1 MLSVTV
7 HVNQGHG
14 IALTFSRTELQCRIL
29 ICSIQAVWFKSLSK
43 RFPCN
48 LGMSLSCS
56 LLVWVF
62 LIAASY
68 YLCLWK
74 DDVSLKEKRK
84 EQFYFVSNWFDTRI
98 VLFASGEHN
107 LYHKEL
113 GLSEQTHTFVY
124 RCMCTGFHFWQKG
137 RAWQG
142 RDKASLTSLMANSC
156 TIVIRLFR
164 VGVFKSLQ
172 LLLFCSE
179 HRR

>member
-1 MLSVTV
+1 
-7 HVNQGHG
+7 
-14 IALTFSRTELQCRIL
+14 
-29 ICSIQAVWFKSLSK
+29 
-43 RFPCN
+43 
-48 LGMSLSCS
+48 MSLSCS

-74 DDVSLKEKRK
+74 DDVSLKEKWK

-98 VLFASGEHN
+98 DLFASGEHN

-142 RDKASLTSLMANSC
+142 RDKASLTSLVTNSC

-179 HRR
+179 HRRQSRNSRTFGWMDLALGAPAGENSAILCKTHLLFEQVQLEKDE